1 MLKIILL
8 LGALFSLA
16 LYFVPTI
23 IACYRNHARLPAIVA
38 LNIFLGWTF
47 VGWIGALVWAF
58 AGRTLRSQANG

>member
-47 VGWIGALVWAF
+47 VGWVVALTWSLAGAKRRLGA
-58 AGRTLRSQANG
+58 